1 MRYFTQNINKEMY
14 THGQIANLNAPNAQ
28 RLKTLPTAGK
38 YRQRPDTIAASFVLS
53 ALQAKGAKYFPL
65 YKSFKAARGAVLAV
79 PALEP
84 RAPQRSTWKK
94 HQESRVF
101 QALIQ
106 LRLASSTRS
115 LRR

>member
-1 MRYFTQNINKEMY
+1 MGKLQTL
-14 THGQIANLNAPNAQ
+14 TPLNAQ
-28 RLKTLPTAGK
+28 RFKRLLTAGK
-38 YRQRPDTIAASFVLS
+38 YKRCPDMIAASFILS
-53 ALQAKGAKYFPL
+53 ALQSKGAKYFPL
-65 YKSFKAARGAVLAV
+65 YKNFKTARGAVLAM

-84 RAPQRSTWKK
+84 RAPQLSTWKE
-94 HQESRVF
+94 HRESRVF